1 MSSLNVRRLIVAVT
15 SAVLGFVT
23 AWLIISVG
31 FDILP
36 IFTSVQ
42 TPQGITIGEFGMIYF
57 LVTAIPLALVYATWL
72 DYFMGTKILPD

>member
-1 MSSLNVRRLIVAVT
+1 MSSLNVRRLIVAFT

-42 TPQGITIGEFGMIYF
+42 TPQGITIAKYGMIYF
-57 LVTAIPLALVYATWL
+57 LVTAVPLSLVYATWL